1 MKWLLTLVALFAFTA
16 SAADI
21 NGTWKATAEGPAG
34 SMERTFTFKVD
45 GNKLTGE
52 TTSSLVG
59 KSDITNG
66 KIDGDNISFTITAK
80 FQDTEMK
87 LDYKGKIKGDEIV
100 LTVDVQG
107 QSLEWHAKKVS

>member
-34 SMERTFTFKVD
+34 AMGRTFTFKVD

-59 KSDITNG
+59 KSTITDG
-66 KIDGDNISFTITAK
+66 KIDGDNLSFTITAK
-80 FQDTEMK
+80 FQDQEMK
-87 LDYKGKIKGDEIV
+87 LEYKGKIKPDEIV

>member
-34 SMERTFTFKVD
+34 AMERTFTFKVD

-59 KSDITNG
+59 KSTITDG
-66 KIDGDNISFTITAK
+66 KIDGDNLSFTITAK
-80 FQDTEMK
+80 FQDQEMK
-87 LDYKGKIKGDEIV
+87 LEYKGKIKPDEIV